1 MSTTDRVGY
10 GAYSSHSSFTAD
22 TTHSNSCYSCYRQL
36 KQWAQ
41 CLPLDLLGLLN
52 SVILAARGEW

>member
-10 GAYSSHSSFTAD
+10 GVYSSHSSFTAD
-22 TTHSNSCYSCYRQL
+22 TTHSTYSCYRQL

-41 CLPLDLLGLLN
+41 CLPLDLLGLLH